1 MIRLR
6 VCVWGLCL
14 GLSCATPC
22 AAQSAWTIGFGPA
35 ALLRTGVIVPVS
47 SRVEVEPFVYVPLGA
62 VGGGVSVRTST
73 RVYVSMLAASHVL
86 YAQPDWHT
94 QGWPTVSVGSLVG
107 ISIGARW
114 TQPVDDPSIPSFRV
128 SVDAGPLLHVRDW
141 DGPSRYRT
149 TELTWGASFRVDIP
163 RK

>member
-107 ISIGARW
+107 IGCEGLGHGAQRLIDLRGW
-114 TQPVDDPSIPSFRV
+114 AADDGDAHRV
-128 SVDAGPLLHVRDW
+128 GLQQRRNAG
-141 DGPSRYRT
+141 
-149 TELTWGASFRVDIP
+149 
-163 RK
+163 